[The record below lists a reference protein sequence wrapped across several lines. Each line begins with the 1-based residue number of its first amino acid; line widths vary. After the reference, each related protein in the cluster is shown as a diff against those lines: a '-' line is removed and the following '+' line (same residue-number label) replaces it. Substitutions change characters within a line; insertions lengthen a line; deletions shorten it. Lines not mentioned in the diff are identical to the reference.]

1 MKFEGK
7 NKRIKSLFS
16 GDLEGQ
22 VFKGSEFFEKKAME
36 KTITI
41 CDLLDGELI
50 KSDSGEFFLKRTV
63 IYFSAIDSPSLEP
76 ILAQHH
82 FLNSQTLSIIG
93 RDSDIESI
101 NPKKLLY
108 LDTETTGLA
117 GGTGT
122 YAFLVGC
129 GYFQD
134 DSFIIEQFFMGDYHF
149 ETAMLVALKSLLSRF
164 EGFVTYNGK
173 CYDIPL
179 LRSRFIYNRIPINLE
194 IPNLDLLFI
203 ARRFWKRRLGDCSL
217 QNIESNILNVKRE
230 NDIPSELIP
239 YVYFDYVRG
248 IRRERMVNV
257 FNHNQQDIFSLA
269 LMTIL
274 AHNIYE
280 NPYQF
285 DLLEP
290 IDLYGLA
297 LTYQKDNFCDKAIE
311 CYLQTLDKLG
321 TDSSAAKLPVRS
333 AHFSGYK
340 LFPLKQGLQTEFSTT
355 ELEFHIRN
363 KLSMLYKK
371 MCDYENAVN
380 IWFDLVD
387 RFDVDDIFHFEELAK
402 YFEHRARDY
411 DTAISIVQRAI
422 QKIEMLCELHS
433 ENTLKQNKYN
443 ESLQLLKKR
452 LSRLKKKQGNG

>member
-1 MKFEGK
+1 MNFKDK

-36 KTITI
+36 KIITI
-41 CDLLDGELI
+41 GDLLDGELI
-50 KSDSGEFFLKRTV
+50 KSDSGEFFLKRT
-63 IYFSAIDSPSLEP
+63 IIHFSVIDSPSLEP

-82 FLNSQTLSIIG
+82 FLNPQTLSIIG
-93 RDSDIESI
+93 RDSEIESI

-134 DSFIIEQFFMGDYHF
+134 DAFIIEQFFMEDYHF
-149 ETAMLVALKSLLSRF
+149 ETAMLVALKNLLSRF

-173 CYDIPL
+173 CFDIPL

-217 QNIESNILNVKRE
+217 QNIESNILNIKRE

-280 NPYQF
+280 NPYQY

-321 TDSSAAKLPVRS
+321 TDSSATFVSQKLRDES
-333 AHFSGYK
+333 H
-340 LFPLKQGLQTEFSTT
+340 TT

-371 MCDYENAVN
+371 LCDYENAVN

-443 ESLQLLKKR
+443 ENLQLLKKR
-452 LSRLKKKQGNG
+452 LSRLKKKQEKLV

>member
-1 MKFEGK
+1 MNSEDK
-7 NKRIKSLFS
+7 NKQIKSLFS
-16 GDLEGQ
+16 GDLKGQ
-22 VFKGSEFFEKKAME
+22 IFKGTEFFEKKAME
-36 KTITI
+36 KIITI

-50 KSDSGEFFLKRTV
+50 KSDSGEFFLKRTT
-63 IYFSAIDSPSLEP
+63 IHFSSINNSFLEP
-76 ILAQHH
+76 ILVGAVGEPPPHK

-93 RDSDIESI
+93 RDVDIESI
-101 NPKKLLY
+101 NPNKLLY

-129 GYFQD
+129 GYFQGD
-134 DSFIIEQFFMGDYHF
+134 AFIIEQFFMEDYHF
-149 ETAMLVALKSLLSRF
+149 ETAMLLALKDLLSKF

-173 CYDIPL
+173 CFDIPL
-179 LRSRFIYNRIPINLE
+179 LRSRFIYNRIPMNFE

-203 ARRFWKRRLGDCSL
+203 ARRLWKRRLGDCSL
-217 QNIESNILNVKRE
+217 PSIESNILNVKRE

-269 LMTIL
+269 MLTIL
-274 AHNIYE
+274 THNIYE

-285 DLLEP
+285 DVLEP

-297 LTYQKDNFCDKAIE
+297 LTYQKDNFYDKAIE

-321 TDSSAAKLPVRS
+321 TDSSAAGLPQKLRDES
-333 AHFSGYK
+333 R
-340 LFPLKQGLQTEFSTT
+340 TT
-355 ELEFHIRN
+355 ELEFHIRD

-387 RFDVDDIFHFEELAK
+387 RFDIDDIFHFEELAK
-402 YFEHRARDY
+402 YFEHKARDY
-411 DTAISIVQRAI
+411 NTAISIVQKAI
-422 QKIEMLCELHS
+422 QKIEVLCEMS
-433 ENTLKQNKYN
+433 DDIFKKSKYN
-443 ESLQLLKKR
+443 VSMESLRKR
-452 LSRLKKKQGNG
+452 LARLKKKQNKLG